1 MMREKLVEL
10 IMQFEPE
17 VREVVAE
24 VVAKEREYLDLLKPR
39 GVKEDIEHT
48 IDRVARHGAN
58 RGVRR

>member
-10 IMQFEPE
+10 IAQFDPE
-17 VREVVAE
+17 VQEVVAE
-24 VVAKEREYLDLLKPR
+24 VIAKEREYLDLLKPR

-58 RGVRR
+58 QGGRR